1 MDAIHKVVE
10 EGDLRQTKSLLDRR
24 KYAMSRD
31 KDGNSLLHKAVMNGR
46 TEVAEYLASTYP
58 EILNLTDA
66 VSTHCGPLVHADRA
80 HSMYVRGPSV
90 VMVHTKVQ
98 TILCSGK

>member
-10 EGDLRQTKSLLDRR
+10 EGDLRQTKNLLDRR

-31 KDGNSLLHKAVMNGR
+31 KNGVSLLHKAVMNGR
-46 TEVAEYLASTYP
+46 TDVAEYLASNYP

-66 VSTHCGPLVHADRA
+66 VSNWQRCCVNATQYSRSISRALACGC
-80 HSMYVRGPSV
+80 SV
-90 VMVHTKVQ
+90 QSIKN
-98 TILCSGK
+98 K